1 MALVKAKLKN
11 LDTNQ
16 SVSFQFNPTDY
27 SMTKSIGYSDAVATG
42 GNVPRPEFT
51 GGKGVTITLKLFFDT
66 TKTGKDV
73 RTEYTNKLWDL
84 ALVAPSA
91 PDSATNKGQP
101 PMCEFQWGA
110 GPAFKAVVTSLTQN
124 FLLFLENGTPVRTT
138 VDISLKQAVDASI
151 FPGQNPTSRGASG
164 HRTHVVEQ
172 RETLDLI
179 AAHEYGD
186 AEAWRYIARV
196 NNIDS
201 PLKLRPGTVLA
212 LPPLERE

>member
-1 MALVKAKLKN
+1 MALVKAKLTN

-16 SVSFQFNPTDY
+16 SVVFQFNPTDY
-27 SMTKSIGYSDAVATG
+27 SMTKSVAYNPAPTTG
-42 GNVPRPEFT
+42 GNLKRPEFS
-51 GGKGVTITLKLFFDT
+51 GGEAVTITLNLFFDT

-91 PDSATNKGQP
+91 PNAATNKGQP

-110 GPAFKAVVTSLTQN
+110 GPAFKAVVTSLTQK

-138 VDISLKQAVDASI
+138 VDITLRQAVDASI

-164 HRTHVVEQ
+164 HRTHIVEQ

-179 AAHEYGD
+179 AAREYGD
-186 AEAWRYIARV
+186 AEEWRYIARV

-212 LPPLERE
+212 LPPLESD